1 MESQSPRSLRTA
13 LLLTAAALLVAA
25 MPSSPSDPPAPQQAP
40 AFGDELEVTVVN
52 VDVYV
57 RDRKGRP
64 VDGLGAGDFRL
75 FQDGVEVPISN
86 FAVFAGGAEAPDGGR
101 GDAGAANPGA
111 AAGDLARPVW
121 IVLFVDNVNIH
132 ALNRNRVL
140 NRMRAFVEENLAPP
154 VQMMVVSARPT
165 LAVRQT
171 YTDEPEKVI
180 AALEG
185 VAAESSGRPA
195 RDRDRR
201 EILEW
206 MHEIAS
212 DARMDVAEFL
222 DTTQVAVQKV
232 QVQAQIMAYVEQESD
247 ILEDSLITLHEVLR
261 LVSGREGRKAVI
273 HVSNGLPMIPG
284 VDLLHQFEAVFRD
297 NSIYSRIAQREF
309 TADFTALAETA
320 NGQGVSLYAID
331 AGGLNPL
338 EGFRADD
345 RSVPAAMASSVHA
358 RNLQETLS
366 FMADA
371 TGGLAVLDTN
381 DVTKGLGRLRDDL
394 VSYYSL
400 GYPVAL
406 SGEDLAHRIRVELP
420 GHPKLELRYREWFVE
435 KSPLTQVR
443 ERVLSALVCD
453 IGDNPM
459 GIGLSV
465 DAASPVGDRQ
475 QIALK
480 VSVPLAALSLA
491 ADGAE
496 LVGAVQLVVG
506 LRDHHG
512 RETPPQGIRRELR
525 IPAAE
530 VDAGAGQRVAIA
542 VPLLVRG
549 RQHTV
554 AVGVTDLGTGQSS
567 FARMALAQ
575 P

>member
-1 MESQSPRSLRTA
+1 MSLTSRVACA
-13 LLLTAAALLVAA
+13 LALTVALAAAAA
-25 MPSSPSDPPAPQQAP
+25 ADEPPTVPGPQMAGA

-64 VDGLGAGDFRL
+64 VEGLGPDDFRL
-75 FQDGVEVPISN
+75 FQDGDEVPISN
-86 FAVFAGGAEAPDGGR
+86 FAVFAGGAEAPVGGR

-111 AAGDLARPVW
+111 AAGELARPVW

-165 LAVRQT
+165 LAVRQA
-171 YTDEPEKVI
+171 YTDEPEKVL
-180 AALEG
+180 AALEE

-206 MHEIAS
+206 MNEIAS

-222 DTTQVAVQKV
+222 DTTEVAVQKV

-331 AGGLNPL
+331 ASGLNPL

-465 DAASPVGDRQ
+465 DAASLSADRRQ

-496 LVGAVQLVVG
+496 LVGEVQLVVG

-530 VDAGAGQRVAIA
+530 VGADAGQRVAIA

-567 FARMALAQ
+567 FARMELAQ